1 MLVTEKMRLGNIAEI
16 LAGITGFVE
25 KGQYCYKV
33 VQPNSF
39 TDTGTMCSV
48 EIQNRNDIITPKQLL
63 VSGDI
68 LLKRLNPT
76 FVYVVS
82 SESAG
87 MVPSQNL
94 LVVRPGKSVNPFYL
108 GYLLE
113 QKEILGHVEHVTGS
127 AAAIKAVSIK
137 KLAGITVPIIPLSEQ
152 CRVGELW
159 KLSRKRK
166 QLLNDY
172 IAENDRLVSIL
183 ASRIINGGGNGR

>member
-1 MLVTEKMRLGNIAEI
+1 MTYWGKHGTLLPKGSDVLVTEKMRLGNIAEI

-48 EIQNRNDIITPKQLL
+48 EMQNRNDIITPKQLL

-68 LLKRLNPT
+68 LLKRLNPA

-87 MVPSQNL
+87 MVPS
-94 LVVRPGKSVNPFYL
+94 
-108 GYLLE
+108 
-113 QKEILGHVEHVTGS
+113 
-127 AAAIKAVSIK
+127 
-137 KLAGITVPIIPLSEQ
+137 
-152 CRVGELW
+152 
-159 KLSRKRK
+159 
-166 QLLNDY
+166 
-172 IAENDRLVSIL
+172 
-183 ASRIINGGGNGR
+183 

>member
-68 LLKRLNPT
+68 LL
-76 FVYVVS
+76 
-82 SESAG
+82 
-87 MVPSQNL
+87 
-94 LVVRPGKSVNPFYL
+94 
-108 GYLLE
+108 
-113 QKEILGHVEHVTGS
+113 
-127 AAAIKAVSIK
+127 
-137 KLAGITVPIIPLSEQ
+137 
-152 CRVGELW
+152 
-159 KLSRKRK
+159 
-166 QLLNDY
+166 
-172 IAENDRLVSIL
+172 
-183 ASRIINGGGNGR
+183 

>member
-1 MLVTEKMRLGNIAEI
+1 MVTEKMRLGDIAEI

-25 KGQYCYKV
+25 KGRYRYKV

-39 TDTGTMCSV
+39 ADTGTMCSV